1 MMQFSR
7 KKFFRY
13 LISGMP
19 PSDHGYKMCL
29 LCRHTFFKRA
39 GAHPFTPPRSLYVWL
54 WMQVNV
60 NFDLTLP
67 LVAPE
72 VEEWHHDVSL
82 TGFASFPYRSVVEVL
97 FQVIS
102 DLLLHLSI
110 KGNLHEWISTTI
122 HLAWQFFSK
131 FFVAINIIC
140 ICNTN
145 SVLTLLGPLV
155 CLLK

>member
-1 MMQFSR
+1 
-7 KKFFRY
+7 
-13 LISGMP
+13 
-19 PSDHGYKMCL
+19 
-29 LCRHTFFKRA
+29 
-39 GAHPFTPPRSLYVWL
+39 
-54 WMQVNV
+54 MQVNV

-102 DLLLHLSI
+102 DLFLHLSI

-122 HLAWQFFSK
+122 HLASQFFSK
-131 FFVAINIIC
+131 FFVAIDIIC
-140 ICNTN
+140 TAVAVRMTWVLHKPIKNRPTLAYKNTAHW
-145 SVLTLLGPLV
+145 GEPLH
-155 CLLK
+155 KSTI